1 MNWKKQKNNY
11 LIFYK
16 ISCRLARLPA
26 FKRYLHLLCI
36 SLFTYSCTTV
46 GLYER
51 TAIMP
56 KQQWQST
63 FHPTFTFTIQD
74 TNSLYHIYITIRH
87 TDMYAYNNIWINVG
101 TASPNDSIK
110 YQALNLILANNTT
123 GWFGTGMDDIFEHR
137 VRITKTPML
146 LKKGLYTFVLAP
158 LMRVDPLPHI
168 LNIGIRLE
176 KVNS

>member
-16 ISCRLARLPA
+16 ISCGFARSLVS
-26 FKRYLHLLCI
+26 KRYLYSLCI
-36 SLFTYSCTTV
+36 LLLSYSCTTV

-51 TAIMP
+51 TAIIP

-74 TNSLYHIYITIRH
+74 TNSLYNIYITIRH

-137 VRITKTPML
+137 VRITKTPMP
-146 LKKGLYTFVLAP
+146 LKKGVYTFVLAP
-158 LMRVDPLPHI
+158 LMRVDPLPYI